1 MWMSPL
7 VVCLNNLIILTN
19 SLVCPSVNIVS
30 PIVNS
35 NDRVFS
41 TLSLLI
47 RPRLLLG
54 VYLRLLLFRN
64 SWLMRLLTMLYCL
77 LFEENSVQREISIR
91 CLCQKGWRGKL
102 TTELIKINGDNFAF
116 ILPGFTNGK
125 PMSLICNEVVAVLQ
139 RVQCQWSS
147 YVFSI

>member
-1 MWMSPL
+1 MSPL

-47 RPRLLLG
+47 RPRLLLS

-64 SWLMRLLTMLYCL
+64 SWLMRLLTLLHCL
-77 LFEENSVQREISIR
+77 WFEENSVQREISIR
-91 CLCQKGWRGKL
+91 CLSKGLKRKVDNGAH
-102 TTELIKINGDNFAF
+102 KINGDNFAF

-125 PMSLICNEVVAVLQ
+125 PMCLIYNEVDAVLQ
-139 RVQCQWSS
+139 RVQCQ
-147 YVFSI
+147 